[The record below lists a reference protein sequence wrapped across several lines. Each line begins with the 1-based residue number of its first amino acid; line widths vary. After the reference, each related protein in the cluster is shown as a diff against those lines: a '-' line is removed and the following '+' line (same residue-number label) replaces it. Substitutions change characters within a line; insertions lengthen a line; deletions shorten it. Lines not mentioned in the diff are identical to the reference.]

1 MNEAGADGADGGGA
15 AGEDNQGGSDAGAEN
30 NGSDAGGESGGESGG
45 SAGTGVSDETT
56 LTDEQISELKLK
68 YINDETGEMDLHKLF
83 TELHGKQSESAAPES
98 YANDFLGEL
107 SKTEDFQG
115 WEFDVENDPLIK
127 TAGEWAKN
135 NGVSQEKYESL
146 ITDTMK
152 QVKEVQTKMEADQR
166 AAMQEE
172 WKTVEDADARKQKTL
187 DQLSAQVPAEFH
199 DHVKALMETPT
210 TFKMMEAMAAKMR
223 GPSDNFESQQVS
235 TPTISREDINV
246 WRSQRDKA
254 EQEGD
259 RALVNQ
265 LKGKIKKG
273 YDQLE
278 KLGLL

>member
-15 AGEDNQGGSDAGAEN
+15 AEGNQGGENATDNQEGSTNDNSNSDGGD
-30 NGSDAGGESGGESGG
+30 NGAGG
-45 SAGTGVSDETT
+45 ASDEIT

-83 TELHGKQSESAAPES
+83 TELHGKQSESTAPES

-127 TAGEWAKN
+127 TASEWAKN
-135 NGVSQEKYESL
+135 NGVSQEKYETL

-152 QVKEVQTKMEADQR
+152 QVKEVQIKMEADQR

-187 DQLSAQVPAEFH
+187 AQLSAQVPAEFH
-199 DHVKALMETPT
+199 DHVKALMETPA

-223 GPSDNFESQQVS
+223 GPSDNFESQQIS

-265 LKGKIKKG
+265 LQSKIDNG
-273 YDQLE
+273 YNQLE
-278 KLGLL
+278 KLGLLS